1 MDSKNTLNEGGNAM
15 YELQVEGMT
24 CGGCANSVKRS
35 VQSVDS
41 SAKVEVD
48 LASKKVRVETGADID
63 KVKSAIVEAGYPVI
77 ASTVV

>member
-1 MDSKNTLNEGGNAM
+1 M

-41 SAKVEVD
+41 SARVDVD
-48 LASKKVRVETGADID
+48 LATGKVRVETGASMDA
-63 KVKSAIVEAGYPVI
+63 VAAAITEAGFPVTGR
-77 ASTVV
+77 AAA